1 VQITSQ
7 NILPSAKV
15 LPVQKKAAGTY
26 GARNLTSAKKAS
38 YTLIHIFSCRAIGSY
53 QCKKLARNI
62 LPSAKVLP
70 VQKKTSRDIW
80 CKKSYQCKKASYT
93 LILIFLSCKKVL
105 PVHKTSHKY
114 SSKCKRSYQCNKK
127 KLAVHLDILRRARDL
142 AKKVS
147 YTLIHIFTVVQGVR
161 AKNSRYNK
169 TLNKKSH

>member
-1 VQITSQ
+1 MQGGVLPVQITSHTLKYSSKCKSLTSAKANHTLGYMTACENLTSAKKLVILVYTFFLSCKEVLPVQITSQ

-70 VQKKTSRDIW
+70 VQKK
-80 CKKSYQCKKASYT
+80 
-93 LILIFLSCKKVL
+93 
-105 PVHKTSHKY
+105 
-114 SSKCKRSYQCNKK
+114 N
-127 KLAVHLDILRRARDL
+127 
-142 AKKVS
+142 
-147 YTLIHIFTVVQGVR
+147 
-161 AKNSRYNK
+161 
-169 TLNKKSH
+169 